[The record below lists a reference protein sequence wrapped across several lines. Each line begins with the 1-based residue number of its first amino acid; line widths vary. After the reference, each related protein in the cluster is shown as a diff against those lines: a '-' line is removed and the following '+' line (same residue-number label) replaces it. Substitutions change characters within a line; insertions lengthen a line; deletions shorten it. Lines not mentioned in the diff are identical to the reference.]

1 MKHMKNATLCLLKP
15 VISSHGHATCYYQV
29 IRSKIQIL
37 LITEEEEPV
46 VCLKC
51 NNDNPSISL
60 QKEVKVDRF

>member
-60 QKEVKVDRF
+60 QRRSK